1 MIRDSFYRVFKRKRI
16 IIIALII
23 LLINVIDVVSRASG
37 KVFTDKLVVQSAF
50 LETMIAN
57 GSTNASNVLYT
68 YLAFILAAM
77 PMSDSLIEDKETGIN
92 KIYLLKIS
100 KKEYLIKR
108 FLINFFYGGFFVAIV
123 ILLNLLIWLC
133 IRPSLALTYYNTG
146 LINEIFLVDLLVKN
160 PIMFYLVTIFRIFLV
175 AGVISSFA
183 MLLNDIF
190 NSKYI
195 GLGGVFVIDLI
206 ITLIIDW
213 IRVKYGI
220 FNSFA
225 SMLQLVDGFV
235 LNINIYSFIYPILV
249 LIGSFLVLMI
259 TNKNRQIIWELLEE
273 IGW

>member
-1 MIRDSFYRVFKRKRI
+1 MIRESFYRVFKRKRI

-23 LLINVIDVVSRASG
+23 FIINVIDIVSRASG
-37 KVFTDKLVVQSAF
+37 KVFTDKLIVQSAF

-57 GSTNASNVLYT
+57 GSMYASNVLYT

-220 FNSFA
+220 FNSFV

-235 LNINIYSFIYPILV
+235 LNVNLYSFIYPILV

-259 TNKNRQIIWELLEE
+259 KNKNRQIIWELLEE

>member
-1 MIRDSFYRVFKRKRI
+1 MIRESFYRVFKRKRI

-23 LLINVIDVVSRASG
+23 FIINVIDIVSRASG
-37 KVFTDKLVVQSAF
+37 KVFTDKLIVQSAF

-57 GSTNASNVLYT
+57 GSMYASNVLYT

-100 KKEYLIKR
+100 KKEYLVKR

-146 LINEIFLVDLLVKN
+146 LINEIFLVDLLVEN
-160 PIMFYLVTIFRIFLV
+160 PIIFYLLTIFRIFLV
-175 AGVISSFA
+175 AGVISTFA

-206 ITLIIDW
+206 VSLIIDW
-213 IRVKYGI
+213 LRVKYGI

-235 LNINIYSFIYPILV
+235 LNINLYSFIYPILV

-259 TNKNRQIIWELLEE
+259 KNKNRQIIWELLEE

>member
-1 MIRDSFYRVFKRKRI
+1 MIRESFYRVFKRKRI

-23 LLINVIDVVSRASG
+23 LIINVIDVVSRASG

-57 GSTNASNVLYT
+57 GSMYASNVLYT
-68 YLAFILAAM
+68 YLAFILAAI

-146 LINEIFLVDLLVKN
+146 LINEIFLVDFLVKN
-160 PIMFYLVTIFRIFLV
+160 PIIFYLLTIFRIFLV
-175 AGVISSFA
+175 AGVISTFA
-183 MLLNDIF
+183 MLLNDIL

-195 GLGGVFVIDLI
+195 GLGGVFVMDLI
-206 ITLIIDW
+206 IALIIDW

-220 FNSFA
+220 FNSF
-225 SMLQLVDGFV
+225 SSLLQLVEGFP
-235 LNINIYSFIYPILV
+235 LNINLYSFIYPILV

-259 TNKNRQIIWELLEE
+259 KNKNRQII
-273 IGW
+273 

>member
-1 MIRDSFYRVFKRKRI
+1 MIRESFYRVFKRKRI

-23 LLINVIDVVSRASG
+23 LIINVIDVVSRASG

-57 GSTNASNVLYT
+57 GSMYASNVLYT
-68 YLAFILAAM
+68 YLAFILAAI

-92 KIYLLKIS
+92 KIYLLKIY

-146 LINEIFLVDLLVKN
+146 LINEIFLVDFLVKN
-160 PIMFYLVTIFRIFLV
+160 PIIFYLLTIFRIFLV
-175 AGVISSFA
+175 AGVISTFA
-183 MLLNDIF
+183 MLLNDIL

-195 GLGGVFVIDLI
+195 GLGGVFVMDLI
-206 ITLIIDW
+206 IALIIDW

-220 FNSFA
+220 FNSF
-225 SMLQLVDGFV
+225 SSLLQLVEGFP
-235 LNINIYSFIYPILV
+235 LNINLYSFIYPILV

-259 TNKNRQIIWELLEE
+259 KNKNRQIIWELLEE

>member
-1 MIRDSFYRVFKRKRI
+1 MIRESFYRVFKRKRI

-23 LLINVIDVVSRASG
+23 LIINVIDIVSRASG
-37 KVFTDKLVVQSAF
+37 KVYADKLVVQSAF

-57 GSTNASNVLYT
+57 GSTNASNVLYA

-77 PMSDSLIEDKETGIN
+77 PMSDSLIEDKETGIS

-108 FLINFFYGGFFVAIV
+108 FFINFFYGGFFVAIV

-146 LINEIFLVDLLVKN
+146 LINEIFLVDLLVEN
-160 PIMFYLVTIFRIFLV
+160 PIVFYLVTIFRIFLV

-206 ITLIIDW
+206 VALIIDW
-213 IRVKYGI
+213 LRIKYGI
-220 FNSFA
+220 FNSF
-225 SMLQLVDGFV
+225 SSLLQLVEGFV
-235 LNINIYSFIYPILV
+235 LNINLYSFIYPIL
-249 LIGSFLVLMI
+249 LFIGSFLVLMI
-259 TNKNRQIIWELLEE
+259 KNKNRQII
-273 IGW
+273 

>member
-1 MIRDSFYRVFKRKRI
+1 MIRESFYRVFKRKRI

-23 LLINVIDVVSRASG
+23 LIINVIDIVSRASG
-37 KVFTDKLVVQSAF
+37 KVYTDKLIVQSAF

-57 GSTNASNVLYT
+57 GSTNASNVLYA

-77 PMSDSLIEDKETGIN
+77 PMSDSLIEDKETGIS

-108 FLINFFYGGFFVAIV
+108 FLINFFYGGFFVAVV

-146 LINEIFLVDLLVKN
+146 LINEIFLVDLLVEN

-175 AGVISSFA
+175 AGVISTFA
-183 MLLNDIF
+183 MLLNDIL

-206 ITLIIDW
+206 VALIIDW
-213 IRVKYGI
+213 LRVKYGI

-225 SMLQLVDGFV
+225 SLLQLVEGFV
-235 LNINIYSFIYPILV
+235 LNINLYSFIYPILV
-249 LIGSFLVLMI
+249 LIGSFLVFMI
-259 TNKNRQIIWELLEE
+259 KNKNRQII
-273 IGW
+273 

>member
-1 MIRDSFYRVFKRKRI
+1 MIRESFYRVFRRKRI

-23 LLINVIDVVSRASG
+23 LIINVIDIVSRASG
-37 KVFTDKLVVQSAF
+37 KVFIDKLVVQSAF

-160 PIMFYLVTIFRIFLV
+160 PIIFYLLTIFRIFLV
-175 AGVISSFA
+175 AGVISTFA

-206 ITLIIDW
+206 VSLIIDW
-213 IRVKYGI
+213 LRVKYGI

-225 SMLQLVDGFV
+225 SILQLVDGFV
-235 LNINIYSFIYPILV
+235 LNINLYSFIYPILV

-259 TNKNRQIIWELLEE
+259 KNKNRQTIWELLEE